1 MMDPLLLQRVR
12 QHWPVLT
19 AFAVLVLF
27 LLVDSLVFHPLA
39 QRYHRALRA
48 SGTMGAVFG
57 AGDASRALP
66 PRVFS
71 LLAENSMPPAE
82 AEAQGQNGQLSAQ
95 LMQDLS
101 QIAGRHGLELVV
113 SEPGVTTP
121 QQGSV
126 QVRAHLKLR
135 GRYASLVSFLDELA
149 RSGRLYRLERMSFS
163 PDESGRHDID
173 LYMERLVLKRLAGR
187 S

>member
-1 MMDPLLLQRVR
+1 MDPLLLQRVR

-27 LLVDSLVFHPLA
+27 LLVDSVVFHPLA

-48 SGTMGAVFG
+48 SGSMGAIFG
-57 AGDASRALP
+57 AGDGTRALP
-66 PRVFS
+66 PRIAS
-71 LLAENSMPPAE
+71 LLADNSMAPAD
-82 AEAQGQNGQLSAQ
+82 AEAQGQNGQLAAQ

-101 QIAGRHGLELVV
+101 QAAGRHGLELVV
-113 SEPGVTTP
+113 SEPGVTTA
-121 QQGSV
+121 QAGSV

-135 GRYASLVSFLDELA
+135 GRYASLVSFLDELS
-149 RSGRLYRLERMSFS
+149 RSGRLYRLEKLSFA

-173 LYMERLVLKRLAGR
+173 LSMERLVLKRQPTR